1 MVEQPQNGHQT
12 TNMRNESFQKRLIAY
27 CFDNL
32 RHFHKTKE
40 IKMCPE
46 DFNAVKAPLFVTWM
60 KDGDLRGCIGT
71 FAEDGKLGE
80 TLAQYSLIAAVRDTR
95 FDPISESEVPSL
107 SCEISILSNF
117 EEIQD
122 PLDW

>member
-1 MVEQPQNGHQT
+1 MVEQNHQNGHSATAET

-46 DFNAVKAPLFVTWM
+46 DFNAVRAPLFVTW
-60 KDGDLRGCIGT
+60 
-71 FAEDGKLGE
+71 
-80 TLAQYSLIAAVRDTR
+80 
-95 FDPISESEVPSL
+95 
-107 SCEISILSNF
+107 
-117 EEIQD
+117 
-122 PLDW
+122 